1 MKEIALHIMDLM
13 ENSVRAKA
21 SSIKLTIK
29 ESTTD
34 NLYSVTIEDDGVG
47 MSPEFVSRVTDPYTT
62 TRTTRKVGL
71 GLPLIKMNTEIAGGG
86 MSIDSEVGRGT
97 ILSFWYAHDSWDRPP
112 LGDIA
117 GTIVMLAANNENKRI
132 IYKHISKKG
141 EYTFDTKEIK
151 EILGD
156 MSINNYDIIKYLKEM
171 INENILDIEASK

>member
-21 SSIKLTIK
+21 STIKLTIK

-47 MSPEFVSRVTDPYTT
+47 MSPDFVARVTDPYTT

-97 ILSFWYAHDSWDRPP
+97 ILSFWYGSS
-112 LGDIA
+112 
-117 GTIVMLAANNENKRI
+117 TIGRYSRHYSNVG
-132 IYKHISKKG
+132 SKQR
-141 EYTFDTKEIK
+141 E
-151 EILGD
+151 
-156 MSINNYDIIKYLKEM
+156 
-171 INENILDIEASK
+171 